1 MAHIVT
7 VGVTRLSMIMPV
19 EQFPVDFSAYQQ
31 TPWMRCAVVGGA
43 YNVASAVSHLGDTP
57 RLCTTVGSDDAG
69 QVIRGTLKRA
79 GLEGRGVV
87 TVPESAK
94 TVILVEPDGQV
105 ARSGWTGGPTNYPME
120 RFIEQA
126 SGADLVVIAS
136 NPFGK
141 PFLKVAKD
149 LLRLPIATDLHACR
163 DCDGLSRQP
172 WLECADVIFRSH
184 EGLTC
189 SPQEWVAD
197 VFRRYPGC
205 CIAVVGRGGQ
215 GCVMGLRDGRFVE
228 ISAVTPR
235 PVCSTDGAGDAL
247 LAAFLHGWL
256 ASGEPVE
263 ALESAVVF
271 AGWKVGASSAAD
283 GFLNESELAALRR
296 VCPVRTRVGT
306 WR

>member
-19 EQFPVDFSAYQQ
+19 EQFPLAFSPYRQA
-31 TPWMRCAVVGGA
+31 PWIRCAVVGGA
-43 YNVASAVSHLGDTP
+43 YNVASAVVRLGDTP
-57 RLCTTVGSDDAG
+57 RLCTTVGSDEAG
-69 QVIRGTLKRA
+69 QVIRRTLERV
-79 GLEGRGVV
+79 GLAGRGVV

-94 TVILVEPDGQV
+94 TVILVEPDGHV
-105 ARSGWTGGPTNYPME
+105 ARSGWTGGSADYPME

-126 SGADLVVIAS
+126 MGAELAVIAC
-136 NPFGK
+136 NPFGE

-149 LLRLPIATDLHACR
+149 LLKLPVATDLHACK
-163 DCDGLSRQP
+163 DCDDLSRQP

-184 EGLTC
+184 EGLSC

-197 VFRRYPGC
+197 VLRRYPGC
-205 CIAVVGRGGQ
+205 CIAVVGRGDQ
-215 GCVMGLRDGRFVE
+215 GCVMGLRDGRLVE
-228 ISAVTPR
+228 IPAVAPR

-247 LAAFLHGWL
+247 FAAFLHGWL

-263 ALESAVVF
+263 ALESAVIF
-271 AGWKVGASSAAD
+271 AGWKVGAESAAD
-283 GFLNESELAALRR
+283 GFLTEGELAALRC
-296 VCPVRTRVGT
+296 VYPVRARVGA